1 MESHNLDRDSL
12 WARFLGLDE
21 PHGDELNELEP
32 RTVMAAAPIVLADVL
47 AAPAGLAATATGPT
61 SVSLRWPAAVS
72 SATGYKVMRAPATG
86 SFVQVGTIAAGG
98 ALAFTDTTVSSNSQ
112 FRYQIIAFNAN
123 AQSAPSNTASVATPL
138 AAPID
143 LRATILSNA
152 VVQLQWQG
160 KDATATGYVIS
171 RSVAGGAW
179 ANLVRLNGVSASSFI
194 DMTVARG
201 TVYSYRIQAVTATG
215 ASAASAAITAAVPVA
230 PPAVV
235 RLTVLPTNHVLTW
248 SAGDTKVVSYS
259 VQRATG
265 SGSFVTLATVGRN
278 VTTFTDSAISGGA
291 TYSYRILANGTG
303 VPSGTSGTLRA
314 TAALRAATAP
324 AATRSDAGVALTW
337 NAANSTDV
345 SYRVQRSFDGVS
357 FTQIATTS
365 SRSYTDAS
373 PDSSQRVWY
382 RVQAFLGAASSAVSA
397 STVVAAAPVTPPAPA
412 PTPTPTPGTGSIAV
426 TSRFTNES
434 VVTLNG
440 GASSISVTAAGAT
453 LRIMSGS
460 TLVSEISMPSALFI
474 YDRGGTNA
482 ISIDASVSIRTII
495 TSVGGGAT
503 SISSSASNVSA
514 WIDTT
519 DSFSGSGS
527 VHSIGSLAGGVSKA
541 AGAALANPSDSGAT
555 RDAGASLWGSGP
567 SVADV
572 NQGAVG
578 DCYFLATLGAFAV
591 SSPGFIADRAVD
603 LGDGTYIVQFNQGVN
618 PVFVRVS
625 DDIPTTNGT
634 SYRFARPGASGSVWV
649 PIMEKAFAYF
659 RTGANTYS
667 SISGGWMGD
676 VFTAFGVA
684 SSSIGASNASETA
697 LFSFVST
704 ALASGKG
711 VTFGTTVSSPT
722 LVGGHAYTVTAV
734 RRDASGQAIY
744 TVRNPWGVSGTSAED
759 SSGYAELT
767 YAQMRSNFTAGVR
780 AA

>member
-1 MESHNLDRDSL
+1 
-12 WARFLGLDE
+12 
-21 PHGDELNELEP
+21 
-32 RTVMAAAPIVLADVL
+32 
-47 AAPAGLAATATGPT
+47 
-61 SVSLRWPAAVS
+61 
-72 SATGYKVMRAPATG
+72 
-86 SFVQVGTIAAGG
+86 
-98 ALAFTDTTVSSNSQ
+98 
-112 FRYQIIAFNAN
+112 
-123 AQSAPSNTASVATPL
+123 
-138 AAPID
+138 
-143 LRATILSNA
+143 
-152 VVQLQWQG
+152 
-160 KDATATGYVIS
+160 
-171 RSVAGGAW
+171 
-179 ANLVRLNGVSASSFI
+179 
-194 DMTVARG
+194 
-201 TVYSYRIQAVTATG
+201 
-215 ASAASAAITAAVPVA
+215 
-230 PPAVV
+230 
-235 RLTVLPTNHVLTW
+235 
-248 SAGDTKVVSYS
+248 
-259 VQRATG
+259 
-265 SGSFVTLATVGRN
+265 
-278 VTTFTDSAISGGA
+278 
-291 TYSYRILANGTG
+291 
-303 VPSGTSGTLRA
+303 
-314 TAALRAATAP
+314 
-324 AATRSDAGVALTW
+324 
-337 NAANSTDV
+337 
-345 SYRVQRSFDGVS
+345 
-357 FTQIATTS
+357 
-365 SRSYTDAS
+365 
-373 PDSSQRVWY
+373 
-382 RVQAFLGAASSAVSA
+382 
-397 STVVAAAPVTPPAPA
+397 
-412 PTPTPTPGTGSIAV
+412 
-426 TSRFTNES
+426 
-434 VVTLNG
+434 
-440 GASSISVTAAGAT
+440 VTAAGAT

-460 TLVSEISMPSALFI
+460 TLVSEIAMPSALFI

-555 RDAGASLWGSGP
+555 RDANASLWGSGP

-591 SSPGFIADRAVD
+591 SNPGFIADRAVD

-625 DDIPTTNGT
+625 DDVPTTNGT

-734 RRDASGQAIY
+734 RRDANGQAIY
-744 TVRNPWGVSGTSAED
+744 TVRNPWGVSGTSAEN

-767 YAQMRSNFTAGVR
+767 FAQMRSNFTAGVR